1 MRRLKRSTAL
11 LQSSRDCLRGNRASP
26 TGCDFARL
34 KSRSPS
40 LGAAARLFLGGI
52 TAATHRHYGASL
64 AGIRSRLIKAKNVW
78 VACGDMG
85 QGNVVR
91 RDIRILP
98 APRRLLP
105 LLSCDHAEGQEC
117 KHYGYSKCYDRFDRE
132 FHCNYVFCS
141 DALRR
146 NSFHPPPE
154 LNEAM
159 L

>member
-1 MRRLKRSTAL
+1 M
-11 LQSSRDCLRGNRASP
+11 
-26 TGCDFARL
+26 
-34 KSRSPS
+34 
-40 LGAAARLFLGGI
+40 FLEGI
-52 TAATHRHYGASL
+52 TAATYRHYGANL
-64 AGIRSRLIKAKNVW
+64 ARICSRLIKAKNVW

-85 QGNVVR
+85 QSNVVR

-154 LNEAM
+154 LNEVM